1 MWIEPARENAAL
13 ILNVLDQFGFGSLVL
28 AVEDFLEPGNVTAN
42 VIGFDD
48 LIANKR
54 ASGRLR
60 DLADIEDLGA
70 E

>member
-1 MWIEPARENAAL
+1 MGYPPNR
-13 ILNVLDQFGFGSLVL
+13 LDLLTQPSGVSFDDCWSRRIRVDLGR
-28 AVEDFLEPGNVTAN
+28 VTAN

-60 DLADIEDLGA
+60 DLADIEDLNA
-70 E
+70 SD